1 MNSISSDSCVWIDF
15 QQIDEIAVPFKL
27 PFKYLM
33 YEETLKQELAL
44 IDSLDQKLIE
54 LGLCS
59 VNLLY
64 EEIRLVIEYQKK
76 YIRLSRFDCIALA
89 IAKNR
94 HIMLLTND
102 KCLRQASKEENVNCL
117 GTLGLIKK
125 LFDEHWI
132 DSDLYTRCLI
142 KLEKIH
148 KERRLPLSVI
158 KEMLEIKI

>member
-64 EEIRLVIEYQKK
+64 E
-76 YIRLSRFDCIALA
+76 
-89 IAKNR
+89 
-94 HIMLLTND
+94 
-102 KCLRQASKEENVNCL
+102 
-117 GTLGLIKK
+117 
-125 LFDEHWI
+125 
-132 DSDLYTRCLI
+132 
-142 KLEKIH
+142 
-148 KERRLPLSVI
+148 
-158 KEMLEIKI
+158 